1 MNQLQAVFLPIS
13 LCAVLL
19 LAAPASAAQWSA
31 EPGATVRDAF
41 GPSSTSKGNRCR
53 GACGAGCPDS
63 CAQAVTYECLDASR
77 LRRVVTYQCGTH
89 PGCRAHDD
97 CLDSCLENAAQ
108 GTDCSSRCDNRVLQ
122 DYGFESATSW
132 FGGGGPYDGK
142 IRFQYTRDAPGDLEP
157 AYRCP
162 EGARRLCGDD
172 AGCVAAGGGRVAPV
186 FDSYPDAAAGA
197 MRISAFRSGPVCG
210 DSVCAQADAI
220 QVTGADS
227 CPGGQCTRFGM
238 EFDYENA
245 DPTAPLECSTSTS
258 GGDDD
263 FVGGLLKQGADA
275 LSSRGAL
282 PDDPGADSEGDGM
295 AQLMGLFGKVLS
307 SADSP
312 EDVNISMAPLDES
325 GNPIESQRVG
335 SAPRDGP
342 PPIPRSVDLPAANG
356 HLFVPMYQLSDGLKA
371 GQAKQRKL
379 TCTHKGAPVLE
390 TIFVLNAG

>member
-1 MNQLQAVFLPIS
+1 MRAVVIPVAVFTV
-13 LCAVLL
+13 VLL
-19 LAAPASAAQWSA
+19 TAPTAAAQWSA
-31 EPGATVRDAF
+31 DPGATVRDAF
-41 GPSSTSKGNRCR
+41 GPSSTSKGNQCR

-63 CAQAVTYECLDASR
+63 CAQTVTYECLDSSR

-97 CLDSCLENAAQ
+97 CLDSCLQDSAQ
-108 GTDCSSRCDNRVLQ
+108 GTDCASRCDSRVLEE
-122 DYGFESATSW
+122 YGFESATSW
-132 FGGGGPYDGK
+132 FRGGGPYDGR
-142 IRFQYTRDAPGDLEP
+142 ISFEYTRDAPGELEP

-162 EGARRLCGDD
+162 EGTRRQCDGGP
-172 AGCVAAGGGRVAPV
+172 GCVMASGTRVPPV
-186 FDSYPDAAAGA
+186 FDSYPAAVAGT
-197 MRISAFRSGPVCG
+197 MRISAFRSGPACG
-210 DSVCAQADAI
+210 DGLCEQSDSI

-227 CPGGQCTRFGM
+227 CPGGRCTRFGM

-245 DPTAPLECSTSTS
+245 DPAAPLECSTSTS

-275 LSSRGAL
+275 MSSRGAL

-312 EDVNISMAPLDES
+312 EDVNISMAPLDED

-335 SAPRDGP
+335 STPRDGP
-342 PPIPRSVDLPAANG
+342 PPIPNSVDLPAASG
-356 HLFVPMYQLSDGLKA
+356 HLFVPMYQLADGLKA
-371 GQAKQRKL
+371 GQAKQRRVR
-379 TCTHKGAPVLE
+379 CTHKGAPVLE